1 MAQEAVSPGFV
12 EIDERMSRR
21 AESPLI
27 LNLKKLAKKK
37 IAVAAIIFISIFYF
51 AGITAPLLAKTG
63 VIQSYTKQDLDS
75 ALENPS
81 LTHPFGTDRLGRDQ
95 FARVVWSAQTTTI
108 ITVAS
113 LVTGGLVLSVSL
125 GLLAGYV
132 GGWVDTLIIRIGD
145 IFASLPSLLMLILIN
160 ATLKNQVRSLFSD
173 VEDFTGISGLV
184 KSGAPDYFLIAVAL
198 AAFGWVGGARII
210 RSQILALRET
220 EFIVA
225 AQATGA
231 ATPRILFRHLL
242 PNISNYLIVSLSMG
256 LAGIAGSEIVLTWFG
271 VGIQPPHPSF
281 GAMIYEASS
290 VRTINAHLY
299 LLAFPA
305 GIVTTLVFAF
315 NLLGDALT
323 DIFTPK
329 AR

>member
-1 MAQEAVSPGFV
+1 
-12 EIDERMSRR
+12 
-21 AESPLI
+21 
-27 LNLKKLAKKK
+27 
-37 IAVAAIIFISIFYF
+37 
-51 AGITAPLLAKTG
+51 
-63 VIQSYTKQDLDS
+63 
-75 ALENPS
+75 
-81 LTHPFGTDRLGRDQ
+81 
-95 FARVVWSAQTTTI
+95 
-108 ITVAS
+108 
-113 LVTGGLVLSVSL
+113 
-125 GLLAGYV
+125 
-132 GGWVDTLIIRIGD
+132 
-145 IFASLPSLLMLILIN
+145 LIN
-160 ATLKNQVRSLFSD
+160 ATLKNQVRSVFAD
-173 VEDFTGISGLV
+173 IEDFTGIPGIV
-184 KSGAPDYFLIAVAL
+184 RSGAPDYFLIAICL

-220 EFIVA
+220 EFILA

-256 LAGIAGSEIVLTWFG
+256 LAGIAGSEIILTWFG

-305 GIVTTLVFAF
+305 GIVTALVFSF